1 MKRIAIVL
9 FVASMFVVGSRDLA
23 LSYYSFY
30 GFYDNF
36 GELNVKI
43 GTHLF
48 GKMNVNYKNPDL
60 NDRNGV
66 RDSDIGVDFTGEYL
80 ISCAH
85 LLEDIEI
92 LKLGAGV
99 SYLLPT
105 GINTDNGKY
114 FYSYLPIYFTLQV
127 NPFINSFDEY
137 LHGIF
142 VKGNIG
148 YNILFDFKAENLP
161 NCKFDNSGGIYYSF
175 FGGYEFCFGLIIYV
189 GYNVH
194 KSNSKVSE
202 YNSAGIIGNK
212 ESINL
217 AYSYVTLGAG
227 YKFKI

>member
-1 MKRIAIVL
+1 MKRVVVVL
-9 FVASMFVVGSRDLA
+9 FVVSMFIVVSRDLA
-23 LSYYSFY
+23 SSYYSFY

-43 GTHLF
+43 GGHFF
-48 GKMNVNYKNPDL
+48 GKMNANYKNPDF

-66 RDSDIGVDFTGEYL
+66 RDSDIGVTFTGEYL

-85 LLEDIEI
+85 LLGDIEI
-92 LKLGAGV
+92 LKLGAGF

-105 GINTDNGKY
+105 DINTSNSNY
-114 FYSYLPIYFTLQV
+114 SCSYLPIYFTLQV

-148 YNILFDFKAENLP
+148 YNVLFDFKAGNLP

-175 FGGYEFCFGLIIYV
+175 STGYEVPFGVIIDL
-189 GYNVH
+189 GYNGYT
-194 KSNSKVSE
+194 STSKVSE

-212 ESINL
+212 ESIDL
-217 AYSYVTLGAG
+217 AYSNITLSVG